1 MTLPP
6 DLSRKTGTGPV
17 LSRVPRWRPALPP
30 CNHACPAGED
40 IQAWLSL
47 AQSGQFEAAWRRLI
61 EVNPLPAVH
70 GRVCYHPCERACNR
84 AEVDEAVSIHAI
96 ERFLGDEALRLG
108 WLPAPPPASTGK
120 RVLVVGAGP
129 SGLSCAW
136 HLNRLGHS
144 VEIREAGPRPGG
156 MLRFGIPAYRLPR
169 AVLDGEVAR
178 MLAAGVQ
185 LTLNHKVEDV
195 LAEWR
200 EGGFDAVFMA
210 IGAHLAKRVD
220 IPAREAGRILDA
232 VSFLQQA
239 SLAQEQGLQPP
250 VLGRRVA
257 IYGGG
262 NTAMDAARTA
272 RRLGAEE
279 AMIIYRRDRDHMPAH
294 DFEAIEAEEE
304 GITINWL
311 RSIRQFDS
319 DRLEVEVMTLDEQG
333 QPQPTGR
340 VETLEADALILA
352 LGQEVDLSVLKSVP
366 GVRLSGEV
374 VQVGE
379 NLMTD
384 LPGLFAG
391 GDMVPSERTV
401 TVATGHGK
409 KAARHIDAWLRGE
422 RYCKPPS
429 FPLVGTASL
438 QLWFQTWAPASDQSV
453 LAPASRHGFSEIVC
467 GLDASEARYE
477 ASRCYSC
484 GNCFECD
491 GCFASCPEQAIEKL
505 GAGLGYRV
513 DPARCS
519 GCSACHDQCPCNA
532 IEMEEAK

>member
-1 MTLPP
+1 MSRPLDMTLPP

-70 GRVCYHPCERACNR
+70 GRVCYHPCEHACNR

-108 WLPAPPPASTGK
+108 WLPAPPPAPTGK

-239 SLAQEQGLQPP
+239 SLAQEQGLRPP
-250 VLGRRVA
+250 ELGRRVA

-319 DRLEVEVMTLDEQG
+319 DCLEVEVMTLDEQG

-340 VETLEADALILA
+340 FETLEADALILA
-352 LGQEVDLSVLKSVP
+352 PRPGGGLERAQERARCALEWRGGAGGREPDDRSAGPVCRRRHGSLRAHRDGGHWP
-366 GVRLSGEV
+366 RQEGGAPHRRLAARRALL
-374 VQVGE
+374 QAP
-379 NLMTD
+379 L
-384 LPGLFAG
+384 LPAG
-391 GDMVPSERTV
+391 GDRLLAALVP
-401 TVATGHGK
+401 
-409 KAARHIDAWLRGE
+409 D
-422 RYCKPPS
+422 
-429 FPLVGTASL
+429 
-438 QLWFQTWAPASDQSV
+438 
-453 LAPASRHGFSEIVC
+453 
-467 GLDASEARYE
+467 
-477 ASRCYSC
+477 
-484 GNCFECD
+484 
-491 GCFASCPEQAIEKL
+491 L
-505 GAGLGYRV
+505 GAGERSVGAGTGVAPRF
-513 DPARCS
+513 
-519 GCSACHDQCPCNA
+519 
-532 IEMEEAK
+532 